1 MNNSM
6 ELLTRGL
13 VKENPVF
20 VMLLGTCPALAVT
33 ARVETALGM
42 GMLVI
47 LVLALSNLFVSL
59 VKGVVPDQIRV
70 PSYIVII
77 AAFVTMISMLT
88 EAYAYD
94 LFVSLGVFLPLIV
107 VNCIILGRAESFA
120 SKNTPISSVLDGIG
134 MGLGFT
140 LALVIISSIR
150 ELLSSGT
157 IVFGEYLP
165 FFPSQGDVTSLLAG
179 VNVSD
184 YGIAVLGLPAGAFM
198 TVGFILAIR
207 QGMQARREGAKA

>member
-1 MNNSM
+1 MKST

-13 VKENPVF
+13 TKENPVF
-20 VMLLGTCPALAVT
+20 VMLLGMCPALAVT

-42 GMLVI
+42 GI
-47 LVLALSNLFVSL
+47 LVVLVLTLSNLFVSL
-59 VKGVVPDQIRV
+59 VKDYVPNQVRV

-88 EAYAYD
+88 EAFAYD

-120 SKNTPISSVLDGIG
+120 SKNKPIASMLDGIG
-134 MGLGFT
+134 MGLGFS
-140 LALVIISSIR
+140 LALIIISSIR

-165 FFPSQGDVTSLLAG
+165 FFATPGDVTQLIAG
-179 VNVSD
+179 VNISD
-184 YGIAVLGLPAGAFM
+184 YGIAVFGLPAGAFL
-198 TVGFILAIR
+198 TVGVILAIR
-207 QGMQARREGAKA
+207 QGMQLRKQGASA